1 MFCYNLD
8 SSGLEKGNTGLFYVF
23 LFLFLRFFFS
33 NLLCFFVCFFFSSN
47 LSYVH
52 SYFWVVV
59 HHKHIRPG
67 TFIAIA
73 VKRYDTL

>member
-1 MFCYNLD
+1 MVFCYNID
-8 SSGLEKGNTGLFYVF
+8 SSGLEEGNAGLFSVF
-23 LFLFLRFFFS
+23 WFFF
-33 NLLCFFVCFFFSSN
+33 CIFFPVICCVFFFFSSN
-47 LSYVH
+47 LLYLH

-67 TFIAIA
+67 AFIAIA